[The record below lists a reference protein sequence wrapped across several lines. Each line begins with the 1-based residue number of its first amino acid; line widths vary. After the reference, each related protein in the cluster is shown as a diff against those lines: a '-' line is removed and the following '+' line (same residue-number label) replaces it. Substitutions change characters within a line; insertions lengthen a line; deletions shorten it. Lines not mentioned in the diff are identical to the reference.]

1 MGLDDY
7 GPLHICQRRHGYHA
21 IQRHIRGSESLLPES
36 DVQHRKRGRQ
46 HARVRQGSG
55 DLRLLRNRFRPRRQ
69 SGNVPRGACL
79 RSVPCR
85 TMKGLAM
92 SAGNIIDMIVAYEQG
107 ELNEEQT
114 IAVFQ
119 SLVDTGLAWQLQ
131 GSYGRT
137 ARNLIEA
144 GLVVIDSG

>member
-1 MGLDDY
+1 
-7 GPLHICQRRHGYHA
+7 
-21 IQRHIRGSESLLPES
+21 
-36 DVQHRKRGRQ
+36 
-46 HARVRQGSG
+46 
-55 DLRLLRNRFRPRRQ
+55 
-69 SGNVPRGACL
+69 
-79 RSVPCR
+79 
-85 TMKGLAM
+85 M